1 MEFLDSLWLLAIIN
15 SVLDSVMCV
24 YIYISP
30 CNGFF

>member
-24 YIYISP
+24 CIYIYISM
-30 CNGFF
+30 